1 MDDYVFWFVLGSGLV
16 IAELLTGT
24 FYLLVIAVAF
34 AAAGA
39 VALLGG
45 SIIWQLITAAAFS
58 LGGTLWL
65 RQSRFGRRLR
75 DRTSSDQVQNMDVGQ
90 TVRVDQ
96 WAPNGTAR
104 ANYRGATWD
113 VELSA
118 GEVAAPG
125 EFVIRHIHAN
135 RLIVAAKA
143 R

>member
-1 MDDYVFWFVLGSGLV
+1 MEDYVFWFVLGSGLV

-34 AAAGA
+34 AAAGS
-39 VALLGG
+39 VALLGA
-45 SIIWQLITAAAFS
+45 SVIWQMITAAAFS

-75 DRTSSDQVQNMDVGQ
+75 DRTSSDAVQNMDVGQ
-90 TVRVDQ
+90 TVRVDN
-96 WAPNGTAR
+96 WAPNRTAR

-113 VELSA
+113 IELSA

-125 EFVIRHIHAN
+125 EFVIREIHAN